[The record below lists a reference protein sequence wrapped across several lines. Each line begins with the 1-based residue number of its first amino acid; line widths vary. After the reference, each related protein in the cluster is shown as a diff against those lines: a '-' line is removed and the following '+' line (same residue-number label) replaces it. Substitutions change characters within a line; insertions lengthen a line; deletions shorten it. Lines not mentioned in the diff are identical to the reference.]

1 MTIATTTERQ
11 TILTDEQYL
20 LLCELR
26 AMGMFRKDQT
36 YLWYMDQLADEGI
49 GTVEAWE
56 ERYHGC
62 FENGLDSGMDN
73 AGAEFAQ
80 QLAEE
85 CGELPDLTS
94 SWIQIDWK
102 ASWENLK
109 YDYTTI
115 EIPAESG
122 HGYIQETHF
131 FHNY

>member
-26 AMGMFRKDQT
+26 AMDMFRKDQT

-62 FENGLDSGMDN
+62 YDGVEDK

-80 QLAEE
+80 CMAEE
-85 CGELPDLTS
+85 CGDLPSKTLGN
-94 SWIQIDWK
+94 WIEIDWQ
-102 ASWENLK
+102 ASWKNLSW
-109 YDYTTI
+109 DYTTI